1 MQYGLIGFPLKHS
14 FSKEVHSLF
23 SNYEYIIHELEEK
36 SFDVFMKEK
45 NFKGINVT
53 IPYKQKVIPYLTE
66 IDSFAKDINAVNTII
81 SDNGV
86 LKGYNTDFY
95 GIVSSFAFFNCF
107 NKNYHYLIL
116 GTGATSNTLEYSLR
130 FLGATN
136 IKKCY
141 RENSKIK
148 GDILYKDIENEYAD
162 KDVFIINATPNG
174 MYPHMDDPLL
184 INLKKFK
191 NLKGVF
197 DVVYNPL
204 RTNLLIEA
212 EKLSVKAVSG
222 LYMLVAQAIFAG
234 KYFANDNIEN
244 DPFHFEPALAALK
257 NGDIAKADELC
268 NNALTTG
275 IENYYKTCL
284 KSKLNIVL
292 TGMPTCGKSSL
303 GKKFCEKYSYEFID
317 TDELIE
323 NKINDKISNYIKSNG
338 EEKFRDIESEVIKD
352 ISTKSHAVISTGGGA
367 ILRSENVTNLKHN
380 GKIFFINRSL
390 ELLKP
395 TSDRPLT
402 SNFDDLK
409 KKYDERL
416 PIYKRTCDAEVN
428 GDISYDDRIT
438 YIINNLS

>member
-1 MQYGLIGFPLKHS
+1 MEYGLNGFPLKHS

-23 SNYEYIIHELEEK
+23 SNYKYVICELEEN
-36 SFDVFMKEK
+36 SFDAFMREK

-53 IPYKQKVIPYLTE
+53 IPYKQKVIPYLDK
-66 IDSFAKDINAVNTII
+66 IDSFAKDINAVNTIVNN
-81 SDNGV
+81 NGSLV
-86 LKGYNTDFY
+86 GYNTDFY
-95 GIVSSFAFFNCF
+95 GIISSFAYFNCF
-107 NKNYHYLIL
+107 DKNYHYIIL

-136 IKKCY
+136 VKKCY

-148 GDILYKDIENEYAD
+148 GDILYKDLESEYAN

-174 MYPHMDDPLL
+174 MYPHVDDPLL
-184 INLKKFK
+184 VDLKSFK

-204 RTNLLIEA
+204 RTNLLIGA
-212 EKLSVKAVSG
+212 EKLKVKAVSG

-234 KYFANDNIEN
+234 KYFTND
-244 DPFHFEPALAALK
+244 
-257 NGDIAKADELC
+257 
-268 NNALTTG
+268 NALTSG
-275 IENYYKTCL
+275 IEKYYKACYEN
-284 KSKLNIVL
+284 KLNIVL
-292 TGMPTCGKSSL
+292 TGMPTCGKSTL
-303 GKKFCEKYSYEFID
+303 GKMISEKYGYEFID

-323 NKINDKISNYIKSNG
+323 NKINGKISDFIKLNG
-338 EEKFRDIESEVIKD
+338 EEKFRDIESEVIKE
-352 ISTKSHAVISTGGGA
+352 ISTKNHSVISTGGGA
-367 ILRSENVTNLKHN
+367 ILRNENVTNLKHN

-402 SNFDDLK
+402 SNVDDLK

-416 PIYKRTCDAEVN
+416 PIYKNTCDVEID
-428 GDISYDDRIT
+428 GDVEYGERIDK
-438 YIINNLS
+438 ILKNR